1 MRISDWSSG
10 VCSSDLIRCR
20 VANARHHRIC
30 ARRGQAP
37 TNMIQ
42 TVVDAVL
49 AGDRRIAGRLLS
61 RAEAADPTITRDLQR
76 LYRAGGKARMIGIT
90 GPPGTGKSTMVDQMV
105 ALYRAQDK
113 RVAILAFDP
122 SSPFSGGAVL
132 GDRVRML
139 RHAED
144 AGVLIRS
151 MAARGKLGGLA
162 PAAGDALTILDA
174 RSEEHTSE
182 LQSLMRISY
191 DVFCL
196 KKKHTRPTK
205 TNSAK

>member
-1 MRISDWSSG
+1 
-10 VCSSDLIRCR
+10 
-20 VANARHHRIC
+20 
-30 ARRGQAP
+30 
-37 TNMIQ
+37 
-42 TVVDAVL
+42 
-49 AGDRRIAGRLLS
+49 
-61 RAEAADPTITRDLQR
+61 
-76 LYRAGGKARMIGIT
+76 MIGIT
-90 GPPGTGKSTMVDQMV
+90 GPPGIGKSTMVDQMV

-162 PAAGDALTILDA
+162 PAAGDALPID
-174 RSEEHTSE
+174 RKS
-182 LQSLMRISY
+182 
-191 DVFCL
+191 
-196 KKKHTRPTK
+196 TRL
-205 TNSAK
+205 NSSH

>member
-1 MRISDWSSG
+1 MCAGRELPSRLTG
-10 VCSSDLIRCR
+10 GAEAGRRARHIRCR

-132 GDRVRML
+132 GDQGRML
-139 RHAED
+139 RH
-144 AGVLIRS
+144 RS
-151 MAARGKLGGLA
+151 V
-162 PAAGDALTILDA
+162 
-174 RSEEHTSE
+174 EHTSE
-182 LQSLMRISY
+182 LQSLR
-191 DVFCL
+191 
-196 KKKHTRPTK
+196 R
-205 TNSAK
+205 